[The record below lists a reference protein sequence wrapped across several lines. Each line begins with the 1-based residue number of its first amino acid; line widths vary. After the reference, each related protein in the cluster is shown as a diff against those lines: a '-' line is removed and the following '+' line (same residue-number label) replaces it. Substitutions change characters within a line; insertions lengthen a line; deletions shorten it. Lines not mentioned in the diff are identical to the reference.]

1 MILEGVAMHDG
12 SPWRNDGWWT
22 SPFNFRPEVRDG
34 LELPA
39 KVRFHDV
46 TLRDGE
52 QTPGVVFR
60 KEDKVRIA
68 RLLDELR
75 VDRIEVAMPA
85 VSAEDADAVAAVAAL
100 GLNAEIYAFC
110 RATPADVDVAADC
123 GVDGVIVEVPA
134 GVPRLEHQFPNWT
147 PDDVADKSIAAIS
160 HAKEKGLDVVFFM
173 MDVSRGELDFID
185 RLLTRV
191 RDDAPPDSVTVV
203 DTSGCLLPR
212 AAEWLVRH
220 VRETSG
226 LPVEI
231 HTHTDL
237 GLGVANA
244 LAAVG
249 AGAGVVHASVL
260 GIGERTGNA
269 ALEEVA
275 TALKTLYG
283 CEVGVDLA
291 RLTAVA
297 REVSDI
303 SGFPRARNKPLTG
316 THTFVRESGMG
327 IDLIRTQPLGLF
339 CINPATVGQEPGYVL
354 GKKSGLAS
362 IAMKLEDL
370 SLEATEEQMAE
381 LLRRVK
387 AAGIEKRGTVT
398 DEEFRA
404 FHKAIS
410 AGV

>member
-1 MILEGVAMHDG
+1 MQNG
-12 SPWRNDGWWT
+12 SPWKNEGWWT
-22 SPFNFRPEVRDG
+22 SPFNFRPEVREG
-34 LELPA
+34 LDLPER
-39 KVRFHDV
+39 VRFHDV

-68 RLLDELR
+68 TLLDELG

-85 VSAEDADAVAAVAAL
+85 VSPEDAEAVAAVAAL
-100 GLNAEIYAFC
+100 GLNADIYAFC
-110 RATPADVDVAADC
+110 RATPSDIDIAADC

-147 PDDVADKSIAAIS
+147 PDDVAEKSMQGIA
-160 HAKEKGLDVVFFM
+160 HAKERGLDVVFFM
-173 MDVSRGELDFID
+173 MDVSRGDLDFID

-191 RDDAPPDSVTVV
+191 RDESPPDSITVV

-220 VRETSG
+220 VRELTG

-275 TALKTLYG
+275 TALRTLYG
-283 CEVGVDLA
+283 CEIGIDLS

-297 REVSDI
+297 REVSEI

-327 IDLIRTQPLGLF
+327 IDLIRSQPLGLF

-362 IAMKLEDL
+362 ITMKLEDL
-370 SLEATEEQMAE
+370 ALDATDEQKAE

-387 AAGIEKRGTVT
+387 AAGIEKRGVVN

-404 FHKAIS
+404 LHGETSGGA
-410 AGV
+410 

>member
-1 MILEGVAMHDG
+1 MQTATT
-12 SPWRNDGWWT
+12 PWRSDRWWT
-22 SPFNFRPEVRDG
+22 SPFNFRPQVRGEFD
-34 LELPA
+34 LPA
-39 KVRFHDV
+39 RVQFHDV

-60 KEDKVRIA
+60 KDDKVHIA
-68 RLLDELR
+68 RLLDELG

-85 VSAEDADAVAAVAAL
+85 VSPEDADAVASVAEL
-100 GLNAEIYAFC
+100 GLDARVYAFC
-110 RATPADVDVAADC
+110 RATPGDIGVAADR

-134 GVPRLEHQFPNWT
+134 GVPRLRHQFPNWT
-147 PDDVADKSIAAIS
+147 SDDVAEKSREAITY
-160 HAKEKGLDVVFFM
+160 AKQRGLNVVFFL
-173 MDVSRGELDFID
+173 MDVSRGELDFVD
-185 RLLTRV
+185 SLLTRI
-191 RDDAPPDSVTVV
+191 RAESPPDSIAVV
-203 DTSGCLLPR
+203 DTSGCLLPQ
-212 AAEWLVRH
+212 ATAWLVRH
-220 VRETSG
+220 VRELTR

-275 TALKTLYG
+275 TALAALYG
-283 CEVGVDLA
+283 CDTAVDLS

-297 REVSDI
+297 QEISAI
-303 SGFPRARNKPLTG
+303 SGFPRALNKPLTG
-316 THTFVRESGMG
+316 TRPFVRESGMG
-327 IDLIRTQPLGLF
+327 IELVRSQPLGLF
-339 CINPATVGQEPGYVL
+339 CIDPRTVGQQAGYVL
-354 GKKSGLAS
+354 GKKSGLGS

-370 SLEATEEQMAE
+370 GLEATKEQRVE

-387 AAGIEKRGTVT
+387 ELGIRKRDLV
-398 DEEFRA
+398 DDQEFRRL
-404 FHKAIS
+404 HEAIVS
-410 AGV
+410 GTP

>member
-1 MILEGVAMHDG
+1 MPQDVT
-12 SPWRNDGWWT
+12 PWKNDRWWT
-22 SPFNFRPEVRDG
+22 SPFNFRPEVREG
-34 LELPA
+34 LDLPQ

-60 KEDKVRIA
+60 KDDKVRIA
-68 RLLDELR
+68 RSLDELG

-85 VSAEDADAVAAVAAL
+85 VSLEDADAVAAVAGL
-100 GLNAEIYAFC
+100 GLRAEIYAFC
-110 RATPADVDVAADC
+110 RATASDIDIAADC

-134 GVPRLEHQFPNWT
+134 GVPRLQHQFPNWG
-147 PDDVADKSIAAIS
+147 PDDVAEKSMQGIA
-160 HAKEKGLDVVFFM
+160 HAKEKGLKVVFFM
-173 MDVSRGELDFID
+173 MDVSRGDLDFID

-191 RDDAPPDSVTVV
+191 RDESPPDSVTVV
-203 DTSGCLLPR
+203 DTSGCMLPR
-212 AAEWLVRH
+212 AVEWLVRH
-220 VRETSG
+220 VRDLTE

-275 TALKTLYG
+275 VALRALYD
-283 CEVGVDLA
+283 CEIGIDLE
-291 RLTAVA
+291 RLTDVA
-297 REVSDI
+297 REISEI
-303 SGFPRARNKPLTG
+303 SGFPRARNKPLVG

-327 IDLIRTQPLGLF
+327 VDLIRSQPLGLF
-339 CINPATVGQEPGYVL
+339 CINPVTVGQKPGYVL

-370 SLEATEEQMAE
+370 SLDATEEQKAE

-387 AAGIEKRGTVT
+387 ELGIEKRAVLD
-398 DEEFRA
+398 DEEFRTL
-404 FHKAIS
+404 HKEIT
-410 AGV
+410 AGG

>member
-1 MILEGVAMHDG
+1 MQNAA
-12 SPWRNDGWWT
+12 PWKNEGWWT
-22 SPFNFRPEVRDG
+22 SPFNFLPEVRERLD
-34 LELPA
+34 LPQ

-68 RLLDELR
+68 GLLDELG

-85 VSAEDADAVAAVAAL
+85 VSPEDAEAVAAVAAL
-100 GLNAEIYAFC
+100 GLKADIYAFC
-110 RATPADVDVAADC
+110 RATPADIDIAADC

-147 PDDVADKSIAAIS
+147 PDDVAEKSMQGII
-160 HAKEKGLDVVFFM
+160 HAKERGLDVVFFM
-173 MDVSRGELDFID
+173 MDVSRGDLKFID

-191 RDDAPPDSVTVV
+191 RDGAPPDSVTVV

-220 VRETSG
+220 VRELTG

-275 TALKTLYG
+275 TALRTLYG
-283 CEVGVDLA
+283 CDVGIDLS
-291 RLTAVA
+291 RLTDVA
-297 REVSDI
+297 REVSEI

-316 THTFVRESGMG
+316 THPFVRESGMG
-327 IDLIRTQPLGLF
+327 IDLIRSQPLGLF

-362 IAMKLEDL
+362 ITMKLEDL
-370 SLEATEEQMAE
+370 SLEATDEQKSE

-387 AAGIEKRGTVT
+387 LAGIEKRGVVT
-398 DEEFRA
+398 DEEFRSL
-404 FHKAIS
+404 HKEIA

>member
-1 MILEGVAMHDG
+1 MQNHVT
-12 SPWRNDGWWT
+12 PWKNEGWWT
-22 SPFNFRPEVRDG
+22 SPFNYQSEVRAG
-34 LELPA
+34 LDLPE
-39 KVRFHDV
+39 KVLFHDV

-60 KEDKVRIA
+60 KDDKVRIA
-68 RLLDELR
+68 RLLDELG

-85 VSAEDADAVAAVAAL
+85 VSPEDAAAVEAVASL
-100 GLNAEIYAFC
+100 GLRASIYAFC
-110 RATPADVDVAADC
+110 RATPGDIAIAADC
-123 GVDGVIVEVPA
+123 GVDGVIIEVPA
-134 GVPRLEHQFPNWT
+134 GVPRLEHQFPDWT
-147 PDDVADKSIAAIS
+147 PDDVAEKSMQGIAR
-160 HAKEKGLDVVFFM
+160 AKERGLDVVFFM
-173 MDVSRGELDFID
+173 MDVSRGDVDFID

-191 RDDAPPDSVTVV
+191 RDESPPDAIAVV

-220 VRETSG
+220 VRELTE

-275 TALKTLYG
+275 TALHTLYG
-283 CEVGVDLA
+283 CDIGIDLS

-297 REVSDI
+297 REVSEI

-327 IDLIRTQPLGLF
+327 IDLIKSQPLGLF
-339 CINPATVGQEPGYVL
+339 CIHPATVGQEPGYVL

-362 IAMKLEDL
+362 ISMKLEDL
-370 SLEATEEQMAE
+370 ALEATEAQRVE

-387 AAGIEKRGTVT
+387 EVGIEKRDVV
-398 DEEFRA
+398 DDDEFRA
-404 FHKAIS
+404 LLKEIS
-410 AGV
+410 ARG

>member
-1 MILEGVAMHDG
+1 MQNG
-12 SPWRNDGWWT
+12 SPWKNDGWWT
-22 SPFNFRPEVRDG
+22 SPFNFRPEVREG
-34 LELPA
+34 LDLPQ

-60 KEDKVRIA
+60 KEDKMRIA
-68 RLLDELR
+68 RLLDELG

-85 VSAEDADAVAAVAAL
+85 VSPEDAEAVAAVAAL
-100 GLNAEIYAFC
+100 ALNADIYAFC
-110 RATPADVDVAADC
+110 RATAQDIDIAADC

-147 PDDVADKSIAAIS
+147 ADDVADKSTRGIA

-173 MDVSRGELDFID
+173 MDVSRGDLDFID

-203 DTSGCLLPR
+203 DTSGCLLPS
-212 AAEWLVRH
+212 AAQWLVRH
-220 VRETSG
+220 VRELTG

-275 TALKTLYG
+275 TALQTLYG
-283 CEVGVDLA
+283 CNVDVDLS

-297 REVSDI
+297 REVSEI

-327 IDLIRTQPLGLF
+327 IDLIRSQPLGLF
-339 CINPATVGQEPGYVL
+339 CINPTTVGQEPGYVL

-362 IAMKLEDL
+362 ITMKLEDL
-370 SLEATEEQMAE
+370 SLEATDEQKVE

-387 AAGIEKRGTVT
+387 AAGTEKRGTVT

-404 FHKAIS
+404 LHKEIARVLEPD
-410 AGV
+410 A